1 MNWKYFLTASLALG
15 LGTSLFAMEEVEDPE
30 IEDVT
35 KTCLS
40 VTGDVRTELQI
51 KKKKPELDVELNLE
65 LGYTTDKTFSL
76 IKFKFDNDMGIDGAT
91 FDRVSLSK
99 ALVGLNLLDLEEHN
113 VNVIVGRQ
121 PFSDAFHSKAQF
133 NSSFDG
139 AHIKYDFLTPI
150 GEAYIKQGGFV
161 INDKLKK
168 IGSATEIGLDKINET
183 GAYMKGSFAHWNPEH
198 QVVQLSVGYKGFHPT
213 LEQVV
218 HLYAAGLM
226 NVKNQKNGYY
236 AGLTVGER
244 KEKGDYYLDINYQWL
259 EKKAVHKK
267 DASGLGVNKKGIAGE
282 LCYNLTDKVSLYK
295 SVKWKKDIVKTEKS
309 SDDWIY
315 EIELRHSF

>member
-1 MNWKYFLTASLALG
+1 
-15 LGTSLFAMEEVEDPE
+15 
-30 IEDVT
+30 
-35 KTCLS
+35 
-40 VTGDVRTELQI
+40 
-51 KKKKPELDVELNLE
+51 
-65 LGYTTDKTFSL
+65 
-76 IKFKFDNDMGIDGAT
+76 
-91 FDRVSLSK
+91 
-99 ALVGLNLLDLEEHN
+99 
-113 VNVIVGRQ
+113 
-121 PFSDAFHSKAQF
+121 
-133 NSSFDG
+133 
-139 AHIKYDFLTPI
+139 
-150 GEAYIKQGGFV
+150 
-161 INDKLKK
+161 
-168 IGSATEIGLDKINET
+168 
-183 GAYMKGSFAHWNPEH
+183 MKGSFAHWNPEH

-236 AGLTVGER
+236 AGLTIGER
-244 KEKGDYYLDINYQWL
+244 KEKGDYSLDLNYQWL

>member
-133 NSSFDG
+133 NSSFDW

-168 IGSATEIGLDKINET
+168 IGSATAVSYTHLT
-183 GAYMKGSFAHWNPEH
+183 
-198 QVVQLSVGYKGFHPT
+198 LPT
-213 LEQVV
+213 
-218 HLYAAGLM
+218 
-226 NVKNQKNGYY
+226 
-236 AGLTVGER
+236 
-244 KEKGDYYLDINYQWL
+244 
-259 EKKAVHKK
+259 KA
-267 DASGLGVNKKGIAGE
+267 
-282 LCYNLTDKVSLYK
+282 
-295 SVKWKKDIVKTEKS
+295 
-309 SDDWIY
+309 
-315 EIELRHSF
+315 